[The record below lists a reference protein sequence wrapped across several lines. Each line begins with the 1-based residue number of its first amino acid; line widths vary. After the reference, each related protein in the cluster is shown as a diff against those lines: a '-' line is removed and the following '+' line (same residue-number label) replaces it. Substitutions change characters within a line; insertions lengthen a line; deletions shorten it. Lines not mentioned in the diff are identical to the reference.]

1 MNLLEGVEKAG
12 VIGCGGAG
20 FPTHIKWK
28 ARAESFIIN
37 AVECEPLLSTD
48 KYLMRHRAED
58 LISVCCSVAEMLQAK
73 ETVVAIKGSYREE
86 IAALEKAIKTACANI
101 KVHRLQSFYPAGDEQ
116 VIVYE
121 VTGKRVPCG
130 GIPLDV
136 GVVVSN
142 VATMIAAFDATE
154 GKPLIEKYITVT
166 GAVRRPSI
174 IKAPIGTAVSECI
187 EAACG
192 ASIDDYLVVI
202 GGPMMGRELSCE
214 SEDRRRVTKTT
225 SGILV
230 LTKGGFM
237 EGYKSAFDLPL
248 IQKKA
253 RAACIQCSYCSM
265 LCPRHLLG
273 HPLKPHLI
281 MRTIAFTE
289 DLEELFADNE
299 VVQNASLCSLC
310 GVCTAYACPMGLQ
323 PSKVNSFLK
332 DEMTKRG
339 FRRGTKETAVP
350 QADREWRKI
359 PAERISHRIGVA
371 DYQGQVSEQI
381 VELRPEEA
389 VIQLKQGPGRLP
401 EPVVAVG
408 DVVEAGSLIASI
420 PDGAMG
426 SNLHASIKG
435 TVTEISDVIRIRRL
449 K

>member
-1 MNLLEGVEKAG
+1 
-12 VIGCGGAG
+12 
-20 FPTHIKWK
+20 
-28 ARAESFIIN
+28 
-37 AVECEPLLSTD
+37 
-48 KYLMRHRAED
+48 
-58 LISVCCSVAEMLQAK
+58 
-73 ETVVAIKGSYREE
+73 
-86 IAALEKAIKTACANI
+86 
-101 KVHRLQSFYPAGDEQ
+101 
-116 VIVYE
+116 
-121 VTGKRVPCG
+121 
-130 GIPLDV
+130 
-136 GVVVSN
+136 
-142 VATMIAAFDATE
+142 
-154 GKPLIEKYITVT
+154 
-166 GAVRRPSI
+166 
-174 IKAPIGTAVSECI
+174 
-187 EAACG
+187 
-192 ASIDDYLVVI
+192 
-202 GGPMMGRELSCE
+202 
-214 SEDRRRVTKTT
+214 
-225 SGILV
+225 
-230 LTKGGFM
+230 M

-339 FRRGTKETAVP
+339 FRRGPKETAVP